1 MSFHN
6 VLIVDDD
13 AGMRQML
20 TLLLRSKGY
29 QPAAVDSAENALIEL
44 EAKPYDAVLCDVRM
58 PKLDGLSLLDQLQ
71 QRMPDLSV
79 IMMSAYGSE
88 EAAIEAMKRG
98 AYDYISKPF
107 RPDEVA
113 IVLRKA
119 EERERLR
126 QENVR
131 LRQQLGGEG
140 AFAHLIGASA
150 PMQELQRQIRKAAQV
165 PTTVLIQGESGTGKE
180 LVAKALHEL
189 SPRAGMPFV
198 AVNCGAI
205 PDDLIESELFG
216 HLKGAF
222 TNASHNKKGLFS
234 EADGGTIFLDEI
246 GELPYPVQV
255 SLLRT
260 LQEDEIRR
268 VGDTQSSKIDVRVI
282 AATARNLEASVEA
295 GTFRRDLFYRLNVLP
310 LNLPALRQRAGD
322 VPLLASYFVEKL
334 NVALRRQP
342 PVKAIDQEAL
352 AALAAH
358 PWPGNVRE
366 LENVIERAMVMA
378 EGEILDLAAFAG
390 LRVGLG
396 KGDTGLSIKRGVRA
410 LEIDLIQRALQQTRG
425 NRTRAAALLEI
436 SHRALLYKLK
446 EYGLGGRTRE
456 AEADLEPVPPQ
467 PINEP

>member
-1 MSFHN
+1 MSFRN

-29 QPAAVDSAENALIEL
+29 QPAAVDSVENALIEI
-44 EAKPYDAVLCDVRM
+44 EGKPYDVVLCDVRM
-58 PKLDGLSLLDQLQ
+58 PHQDGLSLLDKLQ

-131 LRQQLGGEG
+131 LRRELGGEG
-140 AFAHLIGASA
+140 AFAHLVGDSA
-150 PMQELQRQIRKAAQV
+150 VMQELQRQIRKAAQV

-180 LVAKALHEL
+180 LVAKALHQL
-189 SPRAGMPFV
+189 SPRSGMPFV

-222 TNASHNKKGLFS
+222 TNATQNKKGLFA

-246 GELPYPVQV
+246 GELPFAVQV

-268 VGDTQSSKIDVRVI
+268 VGDTQSIKVDVRFV
-282 AATARNLEASVEA
+282 AATARNLEAGVEA
-295 GTFRRDLFYRLNVLP
+295 GSFRRDLFYRLNVLP
-310 LNLPALRQRAGD
+310 LHIPPLRERAGD
-322 VPLLASYFVEKL
+322 VRILAKYFVDKF
-334 NVALRRQP
+334 NVALRRKP
-342 PVKAIDQEAL
+342 PVKEISEEAL
-352 AALAAH
+352 AALSAH

-366 LENVIERAMVMA
+366 LENAIERAMVMA
-378 EGEILDLAAFAG
+378 EGEILDLSAFGG
-390 LRVGLG
+390 LRVGRG
-396 KGDTGLSIKRGVRA
+396 AGDTGLSIKRGVRA
-410 LEIDLIQRALQQTRG
+410 LEVDLIQRALQVTHG

-446 EYGLGGRTRE
+446 EYGLGGRGGQGSE
-456 AEADLEPVPPQ
+456 AVRTQA
-467 PINEP
+467 INEP

>member
-1 MSFHN
+1 
-6 VLIVDDD
+6 
-13 AGMRQML
+13 
-20 TLLLRSKGY
+20 
-29 QPAAVDSAENALIEL
+29 
-44 EAKPYDAVLCDVRM
+44 
-58 PKLDGLSLLDQLQ
+58 
-71 QRMPDLSV
+71 
-79 IMMSAYGSE
+79 MMSAYGSE

-131 LRQQLGGEG
+131 LRRELGSEE
-140 AFAHLIGASA
+140 AFTHLIGESA
-150 PMQELQRQIRKAAQV
+150 VMQELQRQIRKAAQV

-180 LVAKALHEL
+180 LVAKALHQL
-189 SPRAGMPFV
+189 SPRSAMPFV

-216 HLKGAF
+216 HLKGSF
-222 TNASHNKKGLFS
+222 TNATQNKKGLFA

-246 GELPYPVQV
+246 GELPYGVQV

-268 VGDTQSSKIDVRVI
+268 VGDTQSTKVDVRVV
-282 AATARNLEASVEA
+282 AATARDLEAGVEA
-295 GTFRRDLFYRLNVLP
+295 GSFRRDLFYRLNVLP
-310 LNLPALRQRAGD
+310 LRIPPLRERGGD
-322 VPLLASYFVEKL
+322 VRLLAKHFVDKL
-334 NVALRRQP
+334 NLALRRRP
-342 PVKAIDQEAL
+342 PVKAVTDDAL
-352 AALAAH
+352 AGLAAH

-366 LENVIERAMVMA
+366 LENAVERAMVMA
-378 EGEILDLAAFAG
+378 EGEVLDLSSFSG
-390 LRVGLG
+390 LRAGHG
-396 KGDTGLSIKRGVRA
+396 TGDTGLSIKRGVRA
-410 LEIDLIQRALQQTRG
+410 LEVDLIQRALQVTRG

-446 EYGLGGRTRE
+446 EYGLGARGGTDPE
-456 AEADLEPVPPQ
+456 STPAATL
-467 PINEP
+467 NEP